1 MEIKVL
7 DKEKGKLRI
16 EVVGEDHTLMNA
28 LRKELWDDKD
38 TEVAGYKIEH
48 SLIGNPILV
57 VEHKKDAKKA
67 LLDAVDRLKK
77 KNKEFKS
84 KTSKL

>member
-7 DKEKGKLRI
+7 ENNKEKISI
-16 EVVGEDHTLMNA
+16 EVVEEDHTLMNA
-28 LRKELWDDKD
+28 LRKELWNDKD

-48 SLIGNPILV
+48 SLISNPVLI

-67 LLDAVDRLKK
+67 LLDAVERLKK
-77 KNKEFKS
+77 KNKDFKS
-84 KTSKL
+84 KISKL

>member
-7 DKEKGKLRI
+7 EKDKGKLKL

-28 LRKELWDDKD
+28 LRKELWEDKD
-38 TEVAGYKIEH
+38 TEVAGYRIDH
-48 SLIGNPILV
+48 LLIGNPILI

-67 LLDAVDRLKK
+67 LLEAVERLKK

-84 KTSKL
+84 KISKL

>member
-7 DKEKGKLRI
+7 ENNKEKISI
-16 EVVGEDHTLMNA
+16 EVVEEDHTLMNV
-28 LRKELWDDKD
+28 LRKELWNDKD

-48 SLIGNPILV
+48 SLISNPVLI

-67 LLDAVDRLKK
+67 LLDAVERLKK
-77 KNKEFKS
+77 KNKDFKS
-84 KTSKL
+84 KISKL